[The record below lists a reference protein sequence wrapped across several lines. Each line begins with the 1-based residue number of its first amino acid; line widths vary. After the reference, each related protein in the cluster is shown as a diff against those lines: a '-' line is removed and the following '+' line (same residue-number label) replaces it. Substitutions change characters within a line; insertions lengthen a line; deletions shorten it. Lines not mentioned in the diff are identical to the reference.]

1 MENQIL
7 EKVELLVKKKKNLK
21 HSKVDTDKCFYLNIQ
36 GSGYQG
42 LYLYLL
48 LISISK
54 ANIWFLFKVFP

>member
-7 EKVELLVKKKKNLK
+7 QKVELLVKKKKKKKYLK

-36 GSGYQG
+36 GSDYQG

-48 LISISK
+48 LISVSK
-54 ANIWFLFKVFP
+54 ANI